1 MDFQTFQNNAEKLY
15 AGQWKP
21 RVMLACGVGERTID
35 RWRKLGV
42 VPVLAESWI
51 KAELKSCG

>member
-1 MDFQTFQNNAEKLY
+1 
-15 AGQWKP
+15 
-21 RVMLACGVGERTID
+21 MLACGIGERTID